1 ERGDDRAERAAHHHG
16 DGQIQN
22 VPAQDELLEPLEHG
36 ALPSAT
42 CGVRHSTRAARP
54 FRRGDGDGSA
64 VLYEPPASHNTRI
77 VCAFICSKPR
87 CCMGG
92 VSVIAV
98 VLLLSFGIDR
108 LVTGILFVLSWSKRW
123 RELCPD
129 PAEAADAQER
139 VAAERKQKTA
149 YFVFAG
155 LF

>member
-1 ERGDDRAERAAHHHG
+1 
-16 DGQIQN
+16 
-22 VPAQDELLEPLEHG
+22 
-36 ALPSAT
+36 
-42 CGVRHSTRAARP
+42 
-54 FRRGDGDGSA
+54 
-64 VLYEPPASHNTRI
+64 
-77 VCAFICSKPR
+77 
-87 CCMGG
+87 MGG

-155 LF
+155 LFSIVLLRLVDKGVFSDMGFVQNKPLDLLLTALVLMGGAERVQAFSATLHPSADGAASEPPLHITGTLTLEEGTIRRLRSETS